1 MRNPSRAYNTALRR
15 ERGTPHVTGI
25 IDHIAAKPSDY
36 VDSSSGDIGKLSGLP
51 DR

>member
-1 MRNPSRAYNTALRR
+1 MRKLISCGIALRR
-15 ERGTPHVTGI
+15 GRGIPRVTGI

-36 VDSSSGDIGKLSGLP
+36 VDSSSGGIGKLSGLR